1 MTLVLYT
8 LECSLTSFQ
17 YFLWYHFNN
26 VHSFIRHISYKIYAQ
41 SHAHIIVLLFFKHV
55 LAFQDTVTGVVTLVS
70 LASPQLIHVSHHSS
84 SAQT

>member
-17 YFLWYHFNN
+17 QWDFLWYHFNN
-26 VHSFIRHISYKIYAQ
+26 VHSFNRDISYKIY
-41 SHAHIIVLLFFKHV
+41 SLNMYWLSKT
-55 LAFQDTVTGVVTLVS
+55 LTGVVELVS
-70 LASPQLIHVSHHSS
+70 LASSQLMHVSHHSS